1 MPRVEGMR
9 GMAVTKDQDAVD
21 GSRDAAW
28 STSLGELLNFYYPM
42 HYRIG
47 IDLEGVMGQGRISRK
62 QAAALWLI
70 HSRSDDSGWLR
81 RKAIEERLSTWF
93 EISNSSVS
101 NLLRELT
108 RPPLEL
114 VQQIE
119 SPASGREK
127 LVRLTAAGEA
137 FVAGMI
143 GESTAY
149 LAQHLR
155 HLSQEQL
162 DWGIRFFKLAFN
174 PLAHDDA
181 RRASD
186 VATPPPED

>member
-1 MPRVEGMR
+1 MGLQ
-9 GMAVTKDQDAVD
+9 MAKNSKQAATGARDSD
-21 GSRDAAW
+21 GW
-28 STSLGELLNFYYPM
+28 MKSLTELLSFYYPM

-47 IDLEGVMGQGRISRK
+47 VDLETVMGQGRISRK
-62 QAAALWLI
+62 QAATLWLV
-70 HSRSDDSGWLR
+70 HSRSDNDGWLR

-127 LVRLTAAGEA
+127 LVRLTDAGQA
-137 FVAGMI
+137 FVDGMI
-143 GESTAY
+143 AESTQY
-149 LAQHLR
+149 LAQHLG
-155 HLSQEQL
+155 HLTQDQL

-174 PLAHDDA
+174 PLTAEDA
-181 RRASD
+181 GRASD
-186 VATPPPED
+186 QLPPLPGIGA